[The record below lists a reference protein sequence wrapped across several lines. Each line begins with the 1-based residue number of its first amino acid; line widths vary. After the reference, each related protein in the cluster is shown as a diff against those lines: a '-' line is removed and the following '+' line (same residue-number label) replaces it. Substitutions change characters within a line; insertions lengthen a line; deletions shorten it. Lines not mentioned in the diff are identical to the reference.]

1 MQDLFS
7 NGVREHHLWLGRQAC
22 KFAAACARLTALL
35 IVLPW
40 VAPDQVDPGALPLV
54 SCAPL
59 GFVLERLA
67 LRRIHFWSLDV
78 EGAELEVLRT
88 VDFSQ
93 VCRDLCVGLVGSG

>member
-1 MQDLFS
+1 M
-7 NGVREHHLWLGRQAC
+7 
-22 KFAAACARLTALL
+22 
-35 IVLPW
+35 
-40 VAPDQVDPGALPLV
+40 DPGGLPLV

-67 LRRIHFWSLDV
+67 LRHIHFWSLDV

-93 VCRDLCVGLVGSG
+93 VCSREYFAAQLPSSESIRTAR